1 VRAFVKRRRNM
12 RHLLALAAVVTATLV
27 AAGTGSAGREQMTLT
42 CTGLGTI
49 MVTVTTTTNDHSV
62 AWGVGTDSSGL
73 VGIPVSFSGTA
84 TDLLT
89 TNTVLPQ
96 FSFFQAK
103 GNGNGMHNFQT
114 VACTTPPQTATA
126 GALGLPEINST
137 DMIQLAFTAQ
147 VVPK

>member
-1 VRAFVKRRRNM
+1 M
-12 RHLLALAAVVTATLV
+12 RHLLALAASVTAALV
-27 AAGTGSAGREQMTLT
+27 AAGTSSAGREQLTLT

-49 MVTVTTTTNDHSV
+49 TVTVTTTTNDHSV
-62 AWGVGTDSSGL
+62 AWGVGSDSSGL

-84 TDLLT
+84 TDLT
-89 TNTVLPQ
+89 THTVLSQ

-126 GALGLPEINST
+126 GALGFPGST
-137 DMIQLAFTAQ
+137 PTT
-147 VVPK
+147 